1 LLTFP
6 RRGLVSLPMSSAAAQ
21 WSEWTVV
28 PSPLIIMSPGDLPTS
43 KGLVEFLNKL
53 VKSPKEIALQRPGM
67 RRVVAVEGSD
77 NDRLLL
83 LDPASVSSPNSFS
96 DAEALRSFGV
106 PQELQRNKLRLTYD
120 NLKSEE
126 VLRFSRVGHI
136 AHMNLRE
143 HQLLYR
149 NLIGQVIMD
158 KNPGVT
164 CVVNKTN
171 TIDSTYRFFKM
182 EVMVGEENMVTK
194 FDFSCVYWNCHGVHL
209 GVIRAVPR
217 ATEAEAAC
225 PAEGDSQCTCDVK
238 LPQVYC
244 YGFSKEYD
252 RQRDMVERASAS
264 LGLSQEGPC
273 SVHLVRNVA
282 PNKEMM
288 CVTFTIPKEVLFS
301 SKNIHRQVKE
311 PAPKRQ
317 KCGETKD

>member
-1 LLTFP
+1 
-6 RRGLVSLPMSSAAAQ
+6 
-21 WSEWTVV
+21 
-28 PSPLIIMSPGDLPTS
+28 
-43 KGLVEFLNKL
+43 
-53 VKSPKEIALQRPGM
+53 GM

-194 FDFSCVYWNCHGVHL
+194 FDFSCVYWNCHGNPRLSTKHERVVAL
-209 GVIRAVPR
+209 LKRGDTVMDVFAGVGLCHPRCTMLANDLKPESHRWLQHNCKLNKVERKVATFNLDGRAFIQGPLK
-217 ATEAEAAC
+217 
-225 PAEGDSQCTCDVK
+225 QK
-238 LPQVYC
+238 LPALRKGTVYC

-301 SKNIHRQVKE
+301 SKNIHRQVT
-311 PAPKRQ
+311 PKRQ